1 MPLFDSFKK
10 ENTSYR
16 PLLRKKTLEFKS
28 RERSILAINTL
39 NRFIMPQKN
48 RAALRYM
55 KSQMKA

>member
-16 PLLRKKTLEFKS
+16 PLLRKKTFKS
-28 RERSILAINTL
+28 RERPILAINTL

>member
-16 PLLRKKTLEFKS
+16 PLLRKKTFKS
-28 RERSILAINTL
+28 RERPILAINTL

-55 KSQMKA
+55 TLK